1 MLIVLA
7 FQGLCISAMTSLLAD
22 WPAEKLAEA
31 KASGIRLIVGMALI
45 LERHREGL
53 LNYYRYPISTG
64 PLEGTNNKIKTLKR
78 QAYGY
83 RDPEFYRLKILAL
96 HHSKYALVG

>member
-1 MLIVLA
+1 MVSWLA
-7 FQGLCISAMTSLLAD
+7 G
-22 WPAEKLAEA
+22 A
-31 KASGIRLIVGMALI
+31 KASGIRLIVGMALT

-64 PLEGTNNKIKTLKR
+64 PLKGTNNKIKTLKR

-83 RDPEFYRLKILAL
+83 RDSEFFRLYILAL
-96 HHSKYALVG
+96 HHGKYALVG